1 MGLLK
6 LIYVQYVLDTEDGKT
21 LVYVTPSVGG
31 SLLSGLGG
39 AIGNAVTKGNGEM
52 GKGRYAK
59 YFKGYK
65 KS

>member
-1 MGLLK
+1 
-6 LIYVQYVLDTEDGKT
+6 VLDTEDGKT